1 METCQQAA
9 LSPHRSLLSR
19 RIVRSGGAGGIMGDV
34 MGETQLIT
42 WLIGQVLV
50 GAAIWGGIRA
60 DIRGMHMR
68 MEHAE
73 KSTAEAHQ
81 RIDKILERGR

>member
-1 METCQQAA
+1 
-9 LSPHRSLLSR
+9 
-19 RIVRSGGAGGIMGDV
+19 MGDV
-34 MGETQLIT
+34 MSESQILI
-42 WLIGQVLV
+42 WLVGQVIV

-60 DIRGMHMR
+60 DIRGMHLR

-81 RIDKILERGR
+81 RIDKILERRAQ